1 VGVVSQRLLT
11 WAKDPSRRVPVFEIM
26 VANPSI
32 RNLIRESKMHQALS
46 MMETGRADG
55 MVTMDA
61 ALKRLRDDG
70 EIAYEEALRYV
81 RNARVLGG

>member
-1 VGVVSQRLLT
+1 
-11 WAKDPSRRVPVFEIM
+11 
-26 VANPSI
+26 
-32 RNLIRESKMHQALS
+32 

-61 ALKRLRDDG
+61 ALRKLYDDG
-70 EIAYEEALRYV
+70 EIAHEEALRYV

>member
-1 VGVVSQRLLT
+1 
-11 WAKDPSRRVPVFEIM
+11 VFEIL
-26 VANPSI
+26 VANPGV
-32 RNLIRESKMHQALS
+32 RNLIRESKMHQVLS
-46 MMETGRADG
+46 MMEAGRADG

-61 ALKRLRDDG
+61 ALKKLHDEG